1 MSVEKMPNQTSDFA
15 FPGFFFA
22 SFYVRTNIYGS
33 YSFLLRQKLKKF
45 KSPSVNMFGESLH
58 RALKVHLSGSG
69 LSQVS
74 LSFFFQLLPSAL
86 SLNSLRLFYREA
98 YKILRIVLFFVFT
111 KYYENL
117 VMVFWNSCNFCQKNW
132 CLL

>member
-1 MSVEKMPNQTSDFA
+1 MPNQTSNFA
-15 FPGFFFA
+15 FLGFFFA
-22 SFYVRTNIYGS
+22 SFYVRTNIFCS

-69 LSQVS
+69 LSQVGLVS
-74 LSFFFQLLPSAL
+74 LRFLSAFSFSFFFQLLPSAL

-117 VMVFWNSCNFCQKNW
+117 VMVF
-132 CLL
+132 